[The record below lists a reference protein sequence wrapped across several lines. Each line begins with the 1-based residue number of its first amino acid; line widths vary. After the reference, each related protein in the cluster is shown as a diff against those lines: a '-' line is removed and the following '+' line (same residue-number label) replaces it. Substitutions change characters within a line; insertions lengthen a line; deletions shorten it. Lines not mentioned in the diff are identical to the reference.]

1 VYQYSTVPFDVRKE
15 DSPQATGKLT
25 AAGIFRDPI
34 FFFVS
39 NPLLDCPTGMAQ
51 LEIKPTPRMRLRV
64 FVLIAAGAV
73 ISFVLV
79 YLLAGGEGDFFARR
93 TTLTIY
99 MPDAA
104 GLAAGDE
111 VRLSGIRIGT
121 VQKVALSGML
131 ERRRGVRAEIRILSR
146 YLKDIPQDSQT
157 DVSADT
163 LVGYKFLDIAEGKSP
178 IPIGEDGI
186 LQSEPVK
193 EAADRANLMVTVQNN
208 LEQVDHILAD
218 LSSPATQTGQLFMNE
233 QLYDTVLSRLQDFD
247 NGLHTVLTPQSDLGK
262 AFYSL
267 ELYNTIHDFAGQ
279 FDNMLASIQNGEG
292 TAGNL
297 FASDEQYDEI
307 LRELTGLRSTLA
319 DANAGKGKW
328 GVLLQDDA
336 SYRQITHLLSTT
348 DALIVSLNAGE
359 GNTGRLLA
367 NAQLY
372 ESLNGSLRR
381 MEEFLRDF
389 RENPRKYLRVK
400 PFGK

>member
-1 VYQYSTVPFDVRKE
+1 
-15 DSPQATGKLT
+15 
-25 AAGIFRDPI
+25 
-34 FFFVS
+34 
-39 NPLLDCPTGMAQ
+39 MAD

-64 FVLIAAGAV
+64 FAVVAAGAG
-73 ISFVLV
+73 ISFVLM
-79 YLLAGGEGDFFARR
+79 YLLAGGGADLVARR
-93 TTLTIY
+93 STLTTY

-104 GLAAGDE
+104 GLAGGDE
-111 VRLSGIRIGT
+111 VRLRGIRIGR

-131 ERRRGVRAEIRILSR
+131 EPRRAVRSEMRVLTR

-163 LVGYKFLDIAEGKSP
+163 LVGYKFLDIAAGKSP
-178 IPIGEDGI
+178 IPIGEDGV
-186 LQSEPVK
+186 LQSEPVQ
-193 EAADRANLMVTVQNN
+193 EAADRANQMITVQNE

-218 LSSPATQTGQLFMNE
+218 LSSPNTATGKLFMSD
-233 QLYDTVLSRLQDFD
+233 QMYDTVLLHLRDFD

-279 FDNMLASIQNGEG
+279 LDNMLASIQNGEG
-292 TAGNL
+292 TAGHL
-297 FASDEQYDEI
+297 FASDEQYNET
-307 LRELTGLRSTLA
+307 LRELTGLRSLLA

-328 GVLLQDDA
+328 GAMLQDEA
-336 SYRQITHLLSTT
+336 SYMQITHLLSTT
-348 DALIVSLNAGE
+348 DAVIASLNAGE
-359 GNTGRLLA
+359 GNGGRLLA

-400 PFGK
+400 PFGKK

>member
-1 VYQYSTVPFDVRKE
+1 
-15 DSPQATGKLT
+15 
-25 AAGIFRDPI
+25 
-34 FFFVS
+34 
-39 NPLLDCPTGMAQ
+39 MAQ

-64 FVLIAAGAV
+64 FAVIAAGAG
-73 ISFVLV
+73 ISFVLM
-79 YLLAGGEGDFFARR
+79 YLLVGGGGDFFARR
-93 TTLTIY
+93 TTLTTY

-104 GLAAGDE
+104 GIAAGDE

-131 ERRRGVRAEIRILSR
+131 EPRRAVRAELRVLTR
-146 YLKDIPQDSQT
+146 YLRDIPQDSQT

-178 IPIGEDGI
+178 IPIGEDGV
-186 LQSEPVK
+186 LQSEPVQA
-193 EAADRANLMVTVQNN
+193 AADRANQMTTVQND
-208 LEQVDHILAD
+208 LEQFDHILAD
-218 LSSPATQTGQLFMNE
+218 LSSPNTQTGKLFMTE
-233 QLYDTVLSRLQDFD
+233 QLYDTVLLHLRDFD

-292 TAGNL
+292 TAGQL

-307 LRELTGLRSTLA
+307 LRELTDLRSSLA

-328 GVLLQDDA
+328 GAMLQDDA
-336 SYRQITHLLSTT
+336 SYRQMAHLLSTT
-348 DALIVSLNAGE
+348 DALIASLNVGE
-359 GNTGRLLA
+359 GTGGRLLA

-381 MEEFLRDF
+381 LEEFLRDF